1 MGKTT
6 RREPIIIVP
15 DGYWIS
21 SYDNIE
27 WIYKESDAKRNKRN
41 KAF

>member
-6 RREPIIIVP
+6 RREQLIIIP
-15 DGYWIS
+15 DKYWTS

-27 WIYKESDAKRNKRN
+27 WIYKESDAKTVKRN
-41 KAF
+41 N

>member
-6 RREPIIIVP
+6 RRKQAIIIVP
-15 DGYWIS
+15 DGYWLS

-27 WIYKESDAKRNKRN
+27 WIYNESDAKTVKRN
-41 KAF
+41 N